1 MKVLHLIDHLGLGG
15 AQNQLVDLIES
26 GDPELEH
33 EVVALGPKTL
43 PTLAERLDRAGAP
56 FQCLGLS
63 KWDPTGL
70 RKICRALDG
79 ARADLVHTRLDYSN
93 SIGVAVAASRGRARP
108 RVVRAIDDD
117 PGTKY
122 AWPLRLGA
130 RYVTRWVD
138 AEIAISE
145 SVRRVIERI
154 FPRPPRPID
163 VIPPGL
169 DLHRFEPSAVDL
181 SRVRELRDGASRVIG
196 TVGRLTDQK
205 GLATLVHAMPRLRSS
220 DRGTRLLVAGE
231 GPRRLALERLAS
243 RLGVRDSVRFLGQRA
258 DMAEVYS
265 AMDVF
270 ALPSQHEGFGIVFL
284 EAMSMGIPVV
294 GSRVVG
300 IVDAI
305 EDEVTGLVVPPADP
319 AALASAILRLF
330 DDPGLARSLAD
341 RARRRVHATRSRE
354 VMAARTEA
362 VYRRT
367 LENPS

>member
-1 MKVLHLIDHLGLGG
+1 MKILHLIDHLGLGG

-26 GDPELEH
+26 GDPEFEH
-33 EVVALGPKTL
+33 EVVALGPRTL
-43 PTLAERLDRAGAP
+43 PPLAERLYRAGAP
-56 FQCLGLS
+56 FQCLDLS
-63 KWDPTGL
+63 KWGPTGL
-70 RKICRALDG
+70 PKICRALDE
-79 ARADLVHTRLDYSN
+79 ARPDVVHTHLDYSN

-117 PGTKY
+117 PSDKY

-138 AEIAISE
+138 AEIAVSE

-154 FPRPPRPID
+154 FPRPTRPMD

-169 DLHRFEPSAVDL
+169 DLRRFEPSAVDL
-181 SRVRELRDGASRVIG
+181 ARARELRDGASRVVG

-205 GLATLVHAMPRLRSS
+205 GLATLVHALPRLRAS
-220 DRGTRLLVAGE
+220 DDGTRLLVVGE
-231 GPRRLALERLAS
+231 GPRRVALEQLAS
-243 RLGVRDSVRFLGQRA
+243 RLGVQDAVVFLGHRA

-270 ALPSQHEGFGIVFL
+270 ALSSQHEGFGIVFL

-305 EDEVTGLVVPPADP
+305 QDEVTGLVVPPADS
-319 AALASAILRLF
+319 AALAAAILRLF
-330 DDPGLARSLAD
+330 DNPDLAGSLAD
-341 RARRRVHATRSRE
+341 RARRTVLATRSRE

-367 LENPS
+367 LESPS